1 MVDCIPARF
10 TKKFADRVKDLI
22 IVLIVTFDMFPTIH
36 MESCLLRVAKKISS
50 VFAVFLKVS
59 GQR

>member
-36 MESCLLRVAKKISS
+36 MESCLLRVD
-50 VFAVFLKVS
+50 
-59 GQR
+59 